1 MSMIRNPELAS
12 AGEERIEWASAHM
25 PLLAALEKEY
35 SRTLPL
41 KGKKVAVSVHLE
53 AKTARLG
60 KLLAAAGAEVA
71 ITGSN
76 VLTTRDEIA
85 AALDASGLAVYAW
98 YNATHEEYMSH
109 LRATLAFGPDLIIDD
124 GGDFLQLLH
133 GELSHLAGNIIGG
146 CEETTT
152 GVMRMRAREREG
164 SLRFPMIAINDADC
178 KHLFD
183 NRFGTG
189 QSTWDGIM
197 RATNLVIP
205 GKVVVVAGFGHCG
218 RGVAEKA
225 RGLGAR
231 VVITEVD
238 PVAAI
243 EAAMDGYTV
252 LPMIEAAKVG
262 DIFVTLTG
270 CKDVITKEHFNVMK
284 DGVLLANAG
293 HFDVEINKVHLAE
306 LAVSTAQRRKD
317 VLGYTMSDGRVLNL
331 LADGRLVNIVAGDGH
346 PVEIMD
352 MSFAL
357 QALSVVEL
365 ATESVRR
372 PAKVYDVSKKADS
385 FVANL
390 KLQTLGVSIDA
401 LTREQKE
408 YLEGA
413 ND

>member
-1 MSMIRNPELAS
+1 MSIIRNPSLAKE
-12 AGEERIEWASAHM
+12 GEQRIEWASAHM
-25 PLLAALEKEY
+25 PLLAALENEY
-35 SRTLPL
+35 RQTLPL

-60 KLLAAAGAEVA
+60 RLLAAAGAEVA

-76 VLTTRDEIA
+76 VLTTRDEIC
-85 AALDASGLAVYAW
+85 AALAAGGLNVYAW
-98 YNATHEEYMSH
+98 YNATQAEYMDH

-164 SLRFPMIAINDADC
+164 TLRFPMIAINDADC

-197 RATNLVIP
+197 RATNLVLP

-225 RGLGAR
+225 RGLGSR
-231 VVITEVD
+231 VVVTEVD

-243 EAAMDGYTV
+243 EAAMDGYV
-252 LPMIEAAKVG
+252 VMPMAEAAKIG

-270 CKDVITKEHFNVMK
+270 CKDVITKEHFKVMK

-293 HFDVEINKVHLAE
+293 HFDVEINKIHLAE
-306 LAVSTAQRRKD
+306 LAESTAQRRKD
-317 VLGYTMSDGRVLNL
+317 VMGFTMPDGRVLNL

-365 ATESVRR
+365 ATEQARR
-372 PAKVYDVSKKADS
+372 TPKVYDVSKQADS

-390 KLQTLGVSIDA
+390 KLQTLGLSIDA
-401 LTREQKE
+401 LTPEQKE